1 MPSIR
6 RNFVANILG
15 KGCAAL
21 VTLGFVPVY
30 IHFLGIEAYG
40 LIGFYLAIYSIM
52 TLFDLGLGTALNR
65 ELAKLAIQS
74 GVNQRMR
81 DLLRTLEA
89 IYWTIGILIGIAVV
103 GLAPV
108 IAEYWIKPQTLPV
121 EVVENALV
129 YMGIAIACQW
139 PIALYTGGLIGLQRQ
154 ELQNAVAISMLTI
167 RSAGAAVILWKV
179 SATIEAFLIWQ
190 ILSSLME
197 AFISAVALWRSL
209 TPATKARFRFDLL
222 AESWR
227 FAAGVMGISA
237 LGVLVS
243 QLDKIILSNVLSLEM
258 FGYYSL
264 ANRVASG
271 LHFVTNPVV
280 ASIFPR
286 FSQLSMRGDEVEL
299 GRLYHHA
306 CQLMAILI
314 MPIACALALFSFEF
328 LLIWTQN
335 RALADSGHIVLS
347 LLVVGNAFI
356 ALASPPQALQLASG
370 WTRLSIAANFS
381 AVMVLAPIIYF
392 VSQAYGAEGAAFV
405 WALFA
410 TVYLFALQHLMH
422 RRLLRKDLRRWYVR
436 DFGPPLAAVMTMGFI
451 GRFLGQTTESE
462 AISLLTV
469 ILVFIAMLSA
479 AIMSAPEI
487 RAIGVN
493 WLRPVLHKQSD

>member
-1 MPSIR
+1 MSSIR

-15 KGCAAL
+15 KGFAAL

-30 IHFLGIEAYG
+30 VHFLGIEAYG

-65 ELAKLAIQS
+65 ELAKLAVQS

-81 DLLRTLEA
+81 DLLRTLEV
-89 IYWTIGILIGIAVV
+89 IYWTIGILIGFAVA

-108 IAEYWIKPQTLPV
+108 IAEYWIKPQSLTV

-129 YMGIAIACQW
+129 LMGIAIACQW
-139 PIALYTGGLIGLQRQ
+139 PVALYTGGLVGLQRQ
-154 ELQNAVAISMLTI
+154 ELQNTVAISMLTI
-167 RSAGAAVILWKV
+167 RSAGAAAILWKV

-190 ILSSLME
+190 IFSSLME
-197 AFISAVALWRSL
+197 AFITAAALWRSL
-209 TPATKARFRFDLL
+209 PPASRARFRFDLL

-258 FGYYSL
+258 FGYYAL

-271 LHFVTNPVV
+271 LHFVTNPVI

-286 FSQLSMRGDEVEL
+286 FSQLSMHGDEIEL
-299 GRLYHHA
+299 GGLYHKA
-306 CQLMAILI
+306 CQMMAILI
-314 MPIACALALFSFEF
+314 MPLACALALFSFEF
-328 LLIWTQN
+328 LLLWTRNQV
-335 RALADSGHIVLS
+335 LADSSHLVLS
-347 LLVVGNAFI
+347 FLVVGNAFFAI
-356 ALASPPQALQLASG
+356 ASPPQALQLASG

-381 AVMVLAPIIYF
+381 AVILMAPIVYLA
-392 VSQAYGAEGAAFV
+392 SRNYGAEGAAVV

-410 TVYLFALQHLMH
+410 AVYLLALQHLMH
-422 RRLLRKDLRRWYVR
+422 RRLLRNDLRRWYFR
-436 DFGPPLAAVMTMGFI
+436 DFLPPLAAVISVGAL
-451 GRFLGQTTESE
+451 GKFLGPATESPS
-462 AISLLTV
+462 ISLLTI
-469 ILVFIAMLSA
+469 ILIFIAMLSA
-479 AIMSAPEI
+479 AIISAPEI
-487 RAIGVN
+487 RAVGLN
-493 WLRPVLHKQSD
+493 WFRPVSH